1 MKSITTT
8 DITQLLTHPFE
19 PLFDAESRILI
30 LGSFPSVKSREQN
43 FFYGHP
49 QNRFWKVLANV
60 FADSGNASGR
70 GADTNA
76 HASAASASAEPASA
90 ALSNHVFV
98 PQTIEE
104 KRDFLLGHHV
114 ALWDVI
120 YSCRIHGSSD
130 ASIRDAVPTDLRRI
144 IGNSKVDRICVN
156 GQTAFKL
163 YQKHQQQLISLPAS
177 VLPSTSPANAAWSV
191 ERLTEAWKVILQG
204 M

>member
-1 MKSITTT
+1 MMTVKKTAKTTAKT
-8 DITQLLTHPFE
+8 TATYKEKETIFLAHPFE
-19 PLFDAESRILI
+19 PLFDAESRLLI

-60 FADSGNASGR
+60 FSED
-70 GADTNA
+70 
-76 HASAASASAEPASA
+76 AAPR
-90 ALSNHVFV
+90 
-98 PQTIEE
+98 TIEE
-104 KRDFLLGHHV
+104 KRHFLHQHHV

-130 ASIRDAVPTDLRRI
+130 ASIRDAVPTDLKRI
-144 IGNSKVDRICVN
+144 LDNSKVNRIFVN

-163 YQKHQQQLISLPAS
+163 YQKHQQQVIDLPAA

-191 ERLTEAWKVILQG
+191 ERLTEAWRVIREEKG
-204 M
+204 PGEN